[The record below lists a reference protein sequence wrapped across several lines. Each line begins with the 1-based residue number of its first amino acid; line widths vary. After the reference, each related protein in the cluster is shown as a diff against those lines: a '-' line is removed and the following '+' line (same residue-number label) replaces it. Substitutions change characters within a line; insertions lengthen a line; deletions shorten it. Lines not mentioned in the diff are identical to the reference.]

1 MKRLPIYFASTL
13 LLAATYSNAA
23 SAQASDQCYQMAE
36 IVCGGEELVPCMG
49 RPEMMEQMP
58 PACVGDMQ
66 TMIEMEREFYA
77 EQDEAFERNA
87 NNATQDDT
95 VSGMSY
101 GGVLRSGPGMEYDR
115 VASLREGD
123 YLDILEDTGVWFN
136 DYKWYLVAS
145 PQGTGYHW
153 GGIIC
158 VNLDTQIEGIF
169 EKC

>member
-1 MKRLPIYFASTL
+1 MEADAPLPAS
-13 LLAATYSNAA
+13 
-23 SAQASDQCYQMAE
+23 
-36 IVCGGEELVPCMG
+36 
-49 RPEMMEQMP
+49 
-58 PACVGDMQ
+58 GDMQ

-95 VSGMSY
+95 ISGMSY
-101 GGVLRSGPGMEYDR
+101 GGVLEVLAPAWNMIGSPACARATISTSSRIRASG
-115 VASLREGD
+115 S
-123 YLDILEDTGVWFN
+123 TTN
-136 DYKWYLVAS
+136 KWYLVAS

-153 GGIIC
+153 GGIFC